1 MEINNKKVT
10 KELLLPVINYI
21 HNGNFNDALK
31 LLTQF
36 QKQRFE
42 EDIIFKLKGSIFLK
56 QRKWQESI
64 NNYEKYLETNGNK
77 FEGYYNIGVAYFN
90 LGQLSKTIKNF
101 EIALTH
107 NKNIQIYESLG
118 IAYKRVGNYKQSSQ
132 YFLLGLNLNSK
143 HHRIIQNLIDN
154 FNYYRPEQSENNIL
168 KINKEILSIGSK
180 LTNQKIITKNDI
192 LNLLENSNHLLNR
205 YNSELTY
212 FETQIFRKNNIN
224 LNCKRHLTIFKKNKV
239 IPKFCFGCFKI
250 QIKLTNVVEVINLLF
265 YFNNLKLK
273 NNNIRKCIV
282 ETRSQIK
289 GNYKAYIYCNSINE
303 SKEIL
308 TQVKKDFEKYKIM
321 FNKIEI
327 KHGCTEYYKE
337 YNSFEKI
344 EENNIDKIY
353 KKDWERIEKKFD
365 EDNFVKEKN
374 KERVFNN
381 TVNQYNLSDFLIIK
395 NWLVYAKITGDLTY
409 KEVFKSDLKIN
420 YLENILKNQIEIRK
434 S

>member
-132 YFLLGLNLNSK
+132 YFLLGLNL
-143 HHRIIQNLIDN
+143 
-154 FNYYRPEQSENNIL
+154 F
-168 KINKEILSIGSK
+168 
-180 LTNQKIITKNDI
+180 
-192 LNLLENSNHLLNR
+192 
-205 YNSELTY
+205 
-212 FETQIFRKNNIN
+212 
-224 LNCKRHLTIFKKNKV
+224 
-239 IPKFCFGCFKI
+239 
-250 QIKLTNVVEVINLLF
+250 
-265 YFNNLKLK
+265 
-273 NNNIRKCIV
+273 
-282 ETRSQIK
+282 
-289 GNYKAYIYCNSINE
+289 
-303 SKEIL
+303 
-308 TQVKKDFEKYKIM
+308 
-321 FNKIEI
+321 
-327 KHGCTEYYKE
+327 
-337 YNSFEKI
+337 
-344 EENNIDKIY
+344 
-353 KKDWERIEKKFD
+353 
-365 EDNFVKEKN
+365 
-374 KERVFNN
+374 
-381 TVNQYNLSDFLIIK
+381 
-395 NWLVYAKITGDLTY
+395 
-409 KEVFKSDLKIN
+409 
-420 YLENILKNQIEIRK
+420 
-434 S
+434 